1 MNEILE
7 HPSLALSPPCCVAHR
22 SRSFGYAPSSRLAWR
37 RNGGGLM
44 FNNFIHGALG
54 QQEITSSS
62 QLFTITVTE
71 RKPLFAMRFQEYEPN
86 GNIKELRWKVTSR
99 SPKYYE
105 LSYDPL
111 NRLTA
116 ADYGHFEV
124 PALSTPD
131 PQKVPTQHYSVPSIG
146 YDAVGNITGITR
158 MGRMPAPPGA
168 CFDKHEIDR
177 LTMAYHPTENR
188 LLSVQDAAP
197 PAARHLGFKPGGGQP
212 APYQYDQNG
221 NLTLDT
227 DKSLSISYNFLNLP
241 SQMGSLGILYDAT
254 GRKWRKAGPSSTTL
268 YSNGIE
274 YRDGKLEA
282 IYLPDGR
289 LVAEYAGSSITRYR
303 AEYFHQDHLGNTRL
317 AFSDFN
323 QDNSISLYDDPATP
337 ESELEIT
344 QEAHY
349 YPFGMGHLG
358 PWYESVSPENK
369 YLYNGKELNDEE
381 GVGLYDYGA
390 RWYDAAVG
398 RWGQVDPLVEEYP
411 EWSPYNYVLG
421 NPIRII
427 DPDGMKVEIVGSDE
441 YKRRV
446 FDALINLALNSSAG
460 AQLVNAAFAS
470 EKNLSHSG
478 Y

>member
-1 MNEILE
+1 
-7 HPSLALSPPCCVAHR
+7 
-22 SRSFGYAPSSRLAWR
+22 
-37 RNGGGLM
+37 M

-86 GNIKELRWKVTSR
+86 GNIKELRWKITSR
-99 SPKYYE
+99 SPKYYGF
-105 LSYDPL
+105 SYDPL

-124 PALSTPD
+124 LAPVNPIVIPA
-131 PQKVPTQHYSVPSIG
+131 PQKVPTQHYSVPSIS

-197 PAARHLGFKPGGGQP
+197 PAARHLGFKPSGDQP

-241 SQMGSLGILYDAT
+241 SQLGSLGILYDAT

-289 LVAEYAGSSITRYR
+289 LVAEYAGSSIARYR

-398 RWGQVDPLVEEYP
+398 RWGQVDPLAEEHYNL
-411 EWSPYNYVLG
+411 SPYNFVLN
-421 NPIRII
+421 NPLIFL
-427 DPDGMKVEIVGSDE
+427 DPDGRDTVPVMGRIGGVTVTVEIGGGLEDRGLE
-441 YKRRV
+441 ATPLEPIPNALFRGYNPL
-446 FDALINLALNSSAG
+446 FDHEEGMIPDPTSG
-460 AQLVNAAFAS
+460 IAA
-470 EKNLSHSG
+470 
-478 Y
+478 